1 MLFLFTR
8 RFLFIYSLIIINYYY
23 LVENFLLNTEKD
35 SKPLLYKTLMGD
47 IISHLKKNQNNIS
60 YVQWV

>member
-1 MLFLFTR
+1 MLFQFTR
-8 RFLFIYSLIIINYYY
+8 PFLFIYSFIVINYYY
-23 LVENFLLNTEKD
+23 LVEKNLQNIEKD
-35 SKPLLYKTLMGD
+35 SKPSLYKTLMGD